1 MRAARLLRRPRAAAL
16 PLIVVLGFA
25 GLAVSPFFSDPLVPL
40 AVIMGISAVL
50 VLSAIYL
57 SRRDAVALL
66 TTVLVL
72 MFLVPQVYVL
82 AGPLKSVG
90 NPAQLIGML
99 ALALWGAGRVLG
111 LISARRGNP
120 VRWLAFGWVLAA
132 LVAFTSGMLRV
143 LTPDESA
150 GAIRVLFPM
159 AAMIGILLLAL
170 DGLPSR
176 DLVEVVLY
184 RLVLLAGV
192 SALIGVVEFSTGF
205 SYRSALRLPG
215 LVSNTEDFIDT
226 RSGFVRVVAG
236 ASHPI
241 EYAVVLTVVAPLA
254 LHFALHGAPWRRR
267 GAWVAFLAILVVNPM
282 TVSRSGLLGL
292 AIGMIVYGV
301 ALNARARLNAL
312 VLGLIGLA
320 LFRAA
325 VPGLLGTLRYFVFA
339 GSQDNSI
346 TGRTEDYAHIP
357 GLIHG
362 HLMFGRG
369 LGTFQPSQYFFVDNQ
384 YILTYLEEGLVGVS
398 VLVAIFVVGMST
410 ARGYRKRSVILAE
423 RSLGQ
428 ALAAS
433 IAATAASAAAFDEF
447 SFRQILFA
455 FALILGCAGALWN
468 IAKARQ
474 ESSVELASDAPLSPV
489 GASVRAGHA

>member
-1 MRAARLLRRPRAAAL
+1 
-16 PLIVVLGFA
+16 
-25 GLAVSPFFSDPLVPL
+25 
-40 AVIMGISAVL
+40 
-50 VLSAIYL
+50 
-57 SRRDAVALL
+57 
-66 TTVLVL
+66 
-72 MFLVPQVYVL
+72 
-82 AGPLKSVG
+82 
-90 NPAQLIGML
+90 
-99 ALALWGAGRVLG
+99 
-111 LISARRGNP
+111 
-120 VRWLAFGWVLAA
+120 
-132 LVAFTSGMLRV
+132 
-143 LTPDESA
+143 
-150 GAIRVLFPM
+150 M

-241 EYAVVLTVVAPLA
+241 EYAVVLTVAAPLA

-267 GAWVAFLAILVVNPM
+267 GVGGLSGDTGRQSDDGVG
-282 TVSRSGLLGL
+282 SGLLGL

-320 LFRAA
+320 LFCVA
-325 VPGLLGTLRYFVFA
+325 VPGLLGTLGCSVFA

-369 LGTFQPSQYFFVDNQ
+369 LGTFQPSRRRR
-384 YILTYLEEGLVGVS
+384 TT
-398 VLVAIFVVGMST
+398 ST
-410 ARGYRKRSVILAE
+410 S
-423 RSLGQ
+423 
-428 ALAAS
+428 
-433 IAATAASAAAFDEF
+433 
-447 SFRQILFA
+447 
-455 FALILGCAGALWN
+455 
-468 IAKARQ
+468 
-474 ESSVELASDAPLSPV
+474 
-489 GASVRAGHA
+489 